1 GGFLAGVPGL
11 EESLKF
17 GIAGCIAHPQIDMT
31 RVNYS
36 KEAWAN
42 DPTQMISYV
51 SCHDDMC
58 LVDRLRASIPS
69 IGDEELIRL
78 DQLAQTAVFTS
89 QGVPFILSGEEML
102 RNKKGVHNSFNSPDS
117 INELDW
123 TNLQRYPQVFAYYKN
138 LIQLRKNHPAFRL
151 AKADLVIEHL
161 RFLEAPDCVVAFEL
175 HDLQGIDPWQHIIV
189 VLNANREA
197 KSVRIPD
204 GNSTVVACDG
214 TIDEQSQETLEGGN
228 VTVDPQSAL
237 ILRQ

>member
-1 GGFLAGVPGL
+1 
-11 EESLKF
+11 
-17 GIAGCIAHPQIDMT
+17 
-31 RVNYS
+31 
-36 KEAWAN
+36 
-42 DPTQMISYV
+42 
-51 SCHDDMC
+51 
-58 LVDRLRASIPS
+58 
-69 IGDEELIRL
+69 
-78 DQLAQTAVFTS
+78 
-89 QGVPFILSGEEML
+89 ML

-151 AKADLVIEHL
+151 SKTDLVREHL
-161 RFLEAPDCVVAFEL
+161 RFLETPDCVVAFEL

-204 GNSTVVACDG
+204 GNYTVVACDG